1 MPAIERCN
9 VFNGAAE
16 YRRKRP
22 FARIAGLTLIETL
35 VALLMLGIGILCIAA
50 VYLERSQAAPA
61 VLLHTKAKRLA
72 AELGDALQ
80 GGQFAQLRI
89 DNPVGVV
96 CMPRGGNP
104 PSKGELANLIACWQK
119 KVGSTLP
126 NGSGSLGFD
135 AGSLPPARVITV
147 SWSPPTGGTAS
158 YQLRL
163 EQAPAPIKASGA
175 TRAAN

>member
-1 MPAIERCN
+1 MPAIEHCN
-9 VFNGAAE
+9 APDNAATP
-16 YRRKRP
+16 RRQQP
-22 FARIAGLTLIETL
+22 LARTAGLTVIETL

-72 AELGDALQ
+72 AELGDALRS
-80 GGQFAQLRI
+80 GQFAQLRI

-96 CMPRGGNP
+96 CMPHSSNSRK
-104 PSKGELANLIACWQK
+104 KGEVANLIACWQK

-126 NGSGSLGFD
+126 NGSGTLGFD

-163 EQAPAPIKASGA
+163 EQVQPVKASDA
-175 TRAAN
+175 ARAAN